1 MNKLIIFLLAI
12 LSIKLSAQTES
23 RVEITE
29 DGFILSIE
37 ETETGFFQIQKGEF
51 IIKDYYSST
60 NYSKPG
66 EYKLPSQT
74 LLIALPPE
82 SKPLI
87 SVLSFDE
94 IKHLRTIP
102 QLNPKLLKINDSTI
116 VEDYSEVYYQQN
128 QFQSNEIIEL
138 EGFGWF
144 RDYYCA
150 QVKINTHFFN
160 ESDNSIIERKNI
172 RIKINTGNSGSRL
185 SYSQKFHSEIEKNI
199 IYNYEISESIK
210 ANPVY
215 NIADSTGNWINFDA
229 DYLKLGTAEDGL
241 YRVTKSDLEAAG
253 IITSS
258 INPKTFQL
266 YESGKEIPI
275 FVSGED
281 DDVFDDQDYIEFFG
295 TINYS
300 KNDHRTI
307 NSSSQEY
314 NEYLNRFTDTTFYFL
329 TWSITGGKRIPVLN
343 TTTIAADTL
352 EYYKSFEH
360 IENNRVYFSANINE
374 LENQYPNWNKNKTWY
389 YSQTVWL
396 YSGTTRNYSFNAP
409 DLIPGKTAKFYY
421 KAVSGGSNVSVN
433 SHNVAMSVN
442 GGFLDSAVVNRNEQV
457 LLSGSISSN
466 ILTESGNTLSVRNYS
481 NGTNPNF
488 LAVDWY
494 EIEYPRKLKLNNNS
508 LHFVIDDD
516 VSSSIR
522 TIRIENAALQQY
534 AIYKVRPY
542 VKKIT
547 NAQISNNIILFTD
560 TVAAGDAYIAAAP
573 AETIKPVFY
582 YKKQFSDLRSVTAQ
596 KDYLAITHP
605 VFIDASQN
613 YLSVI
618 ASLYNTE
625 TELINVQDIFDEFG
639 YGYPVPEAIKNY
651 LAVTFQNRQ
660 SPKPEYLTIIGDA
673 NYDYKDYFFN
683 ATGVKGGRN
692 FVPSFG
698 SPVSDNWF
706 VIWNDSSALIPQMK
720 VGRIPINQPAELEY
734 YASKIENNFNA
745 RFDEFN
751 KRYLFF
757 SGGIATDTLELYQL
771 RTTNE
776 FVINNYIKPAPIKGA
791 FSHFYKTS
799 DPLTDFGPYSPEEIS
814 SAIKN
819 GGVFISYLGH
829 SGTATWDNSISETD
843 QLINDVN
850 RNPLITDFGCST
862 NRFGEPDIVSFGER
876 FLLRNT
882 GQAIGYVGNSSL
894 GFTSTA
900 YTVPRYFY
908 ESIINSGN
916 KEIGDAFLMA
926 KMKMYQNL
934 GSATSYRIFALTNT
948 LIGDPVVR
956 IGIPSKPNLKIS
968 LNDIKLS
975 ENYPTN
981 ALDSIKAVIS
991 INNFGTVTA
1000 DSFSVSVI
1008 HKFNQQIINTY
1019 LIRLLLPDFKDSLII
1034 FPNILDKPGLHTL
1047 EIKLD
1052 VNTEIDEIY
1061 KDDNELNYTFVVFS
1075 NEVRDL
1081 IENRI
1086 ENSKLSSITLL
1097 NPFINEEE
1105 NISFL
1110 YQISEDEFFT
1120 NAVTNTINSD
1130 TFFTK
1135 INFGTLDPDKRY
1147 YFRYKLNSAGSE
1159 YSLPKSFINTSG
1171 NSYLLSDS
1179 IAFVNQNLTDL
1190 DYSEGSLKITD
1201 REENISVTSAG
1212 FFAGASCVIAKN
1224 GINLLSN
1231 TFFAGMGIVVF
1242 DPLTLEIDTT
1252 AWFNL
1257 FNNPT
1262 NMQALV
1268 ALIDSI
1274 PEGKTVAMG
1283 VADDAANNIS
1293 ANLKNAIKTL
1303 GSTKIDSLAF
1313 RGSWAIISRKG
1324 ALPGDVIEVV
1334 KGPYDGI
1341 VIIDTTYS
1349 IPRFSGLIET
1359 NVVGPVKKWNNLH
1372 SQYSVPGSS
1381 GIQFTLIG
1389 VTDSGEGDTL
1399 FTASNPSGTIALSFV
1414 NAEAY
1419 PYLKLSY
1426 ELNADIDGVTP
1437 EIFSA
1442 GISYEQLPETGIN
1455 FQTVYFESDTVFIG
1469 DEAKL
1474 YFNVFNASRTEADSF
1489 SVLVT
1494 MINENSTVDTL
1505 VSHFIEGLS
1514 GESSLNLTIDYRTKG
1529 ADRLKRFVV
1538 NVDPENMLREFYKDN
1553 NIFSRTLVVI
1563 PDSTVPTL
1571 KISFDGEDI
1580 FDGDFISTAPDIRI
1594 EISDESNIPFT
1605 DTSLVKVFL
1614 NEAEVFENLSYS
1626 FYPENPKLVVTY
1638 TPVLE
1643 SGDYL
1648 LRVTARDPGGN
1659 FADSVSGVK
1668 YFRVSD
1674 ELKMMDVYNYPNPF
1688 TDGTYFT
1695 FKLTRIPDEI
1705 KIRIFTIAGRLI
1717 KEIQLPA
1724 SELSYDFNK
1733 IYWDGKDEDGD
1744 FVSNGTYLYKIILTS
1759 AEKTESVIQKLS
1771 KAK

>member
-1 MNKLIIFLLAI
+1 M
-12 LSIKLSAQTES
+12 
-23 RVEITE
+23 
-29 DGFILSIE
+29 
-37 ETETGFFQIQKGEF
+37 
-51 IIKDYYSST
+51 
-60 NYSKPG
+60 
-66 EYKLPSQT
+66 
-74 LLIALPPE
+74 
-82 SKPLI
+82 
-87 SVLSFDE
+87 
-94 IKHLRTIP
+94 
-102 QLNPKLLKINDSTI
+102 
-116 VEDYSEVYYQQN
+116 
-128 QFQSNEIIEL
+128 
-138 EGFGWF
+138 
-144 RDYYCA
+144 
-150 QVKINTHFFN
+150 
-160 ESDNSIIERKNI
+160 
-172 RIKINTGNSGSRL
+172 
-185 SYSQKFHSEIEKNI
+185 
-199 IYNYEISESIK
+199 
-210 ANPVY
+210 
-215 NIADSTGNWINFDA
+215 
-229 DYLKLGTAEDGL
+229 
-241 YRVTKSDLEAAG
+241 
-253 IITSS
+253 
-258 INPKTFQL
+258 
-266 YESGKEIPI
+266 
-275 FVSGED
+275 
-281 DDVFDDQDYIEFFG
+281 
-295 TINYS
+295 
-300 KNDHRTI
+300 
-307 NSSSQEY
+307 
-314 NEYLNRFTDTTFYFL
+314 
-329 TWSITGGKRIPVLN
+329 
-343 TTTIAADTL
+343 
-352 EYYKSFEH
+352 
-360 IENNRVYFSANINE
+360 
-374 LENQYPNWNKNKTWY
+374 
-389 YSQTVWL
+389 
-396 YSGTTRNYSFNAP
+396 
-409 DLIPGKTAKFYY
+409 
-421 KAVSGGSNVSVN
+421 
-433 SHNVAMSVN
+433 
-442 GGFLDSAVVNRNEQV
+442 
-457 LLSGSISSN
+457 
-466 ILTESGNTLSVRNYS
+466 
-481 NGTNPNF
+481 
-488 LAVDWY
+488 
-494 EIEYPRKLKLNNNS
+494 
-508 LHFVIDDD
+508 
-516 VSSSIR
+516 
-522 TIRIENAALQQY
+522 
-534 AIYKVRPY
+534 
-542 VKKIT
+542 
-547 NAQISNNIILFTD
+547 
-560 TVAAGDAYIAAAP
+560 
-573 AETIKPVFY
+573 
-582 YKKQFSDLRSVTAQ
+582 
-596 KDYLAITHP
+596 
-605 VFIDASQN
+605 
-613 YLSVI
+613 
-618 ASLYNTE
+618 
-625 TELINVQDIFDEFG
+625 
-639 YGYPVPEAIKNY
+639 
-651 LAVTFQNRQ
+651 
-660 SPKPEYLTIIGDA
+660 
-673 NYDYKDYFFN
+673 
-683 ATGVKGGRN
+683 
-692 FVPSFG
+692 
-698 SPVSDNWF
+698 
-706 VIWNDSSALIPQMK
+706 IWNDSSALIPQMK
-720 VGRIPINQPAELEY
+720 VGRIPINQPDELAY

-757 SGGIATDTLELYQL
+757 SGGIATDTLELFQL
-771 RTTNE
+771 RSTNE
-776 FVINNYIKPAPIKGA
+776 FVINNYIKPAPRKGA

-843 QLINDVN
+843 QLMNDVN

-882 GQAIGYVGNSSL
+882 GQTIGYIGNSSL

-900 YTVPRYFY
+900 FTVPRYFY
-908 ESIINSGN
+908 ESIINSVD
-916 KEIGDAFLMA
+916 KEIGDAFLLA
-926 KMKMYQNL
+926 KIKMFQNL

-968 LNDIKLS
+968 LNDINIS
-975 ENYPTN
+975 ENNPTN

-1034 FPNILDKPGLHTL
+1034 FPNILEKPGLHTM

-1086 ENSKLSSITLL
+1086 ENPELTSITLL
-1097 NPFINEEE
+1097 NPFINEED

-1110 YQISEDEFFT
+1110 YQISENEMFT
-1120 NAVTNTINSD
+1120 NTLTNTINSD

-1135 INFGTLDPDKRY
+1135 INFVTLDPDKRY

-1171 NSYLLSDS
+1171 SSYFVSDS

-1190 DYSEGSLKITD
+1190 DYSDGSLKITN
-1201 REENISVTSAG
+1201 REENISVSSAG
-1212 FFAGASCVIAKN
+1212 FYAGASCVIAKN

-1231 TFFAGMGIVVF
+1231 TFFAGMGIAVF

-1274 PEGKTVAMG
+1274 PEGKTVALG

-1303 GSTKIDSLAF
+1303 GSTKIDNLTF
-1313 RGSWAIISRKG
+1313 RGSWAIIGRKG

-1341 VIIDTTYS
+1341 VFIDSTYS

-1359 NVVGPVKKWNNLH
+1359 NVIGPVKKWNNVL
-1372 SQYSVPGSS
+1372 SQYNVPGSS
-1381 GIQFTLIG
+1381 SIQFKLIG
-1389 VTDSGEGDTL
+1389 VADNGEGDTL
-1399 FTASNPSGTIALSFV
+1399 LTASNPSGTIDLNFV
-1414 NAEAY
+1414 NAEEY
-1419 PYLKLSY
+1419 PKLQLSY

-1474 YFNVFNASRTEADSF
+1474 YFNVFNASKTEADSF
-1489 SVLVT
+1489 SVVVT

-1505 VSHFIEGLS
+1505 VSHFIESLGS
-1514 GESSLNLTIDYRTKG
+1514 ESSLHLTTDYRTKG
-1529 ADRLKRFVV
+1529 ADRLKRFIV
-1538 NVDPENMLREFYKDN
+1538 NVDPENKLREFYKDN

-1571 KISFDGEDI
+1571 AISFDGEDI
-1580 FDGDFISTAPDIRI
+1580 FDGDFISASPVIRI
-1594 EISDESNIPFT
+1594 EISDESNVPFT

-1626 FYPENPKLVVTY
+1626 FYPENPKLVATY
-1638 TPVLE
+1638 TPLLE

-1648 LRVTARDPGGN
+1648 LRITARDPGGN

-1688 TDGTYFT
+1688 SDGTYFT
-1695 FKLTRIPDEI
+1695 FKLTQIPEEI

-1724 SELSYDFNK
+1724 SDLSYDFNK

-1744 FVSNGTYLYKIILTS
+1744 FVANGTYLYKIILSS

-1771 KAK
+1771 KVK